1 MAFNNVKDVING
13 GEGTAFATINGNI
26 EELAYVKKVEAKI
39 EKNKEE
45 VKTLGKRGT
54 GSKSR
59 GWKGTG
65 TMTIYYITS
74 IFRNLMSEYNRT
86 GKDTYFDIQVTNED
100 PASATG
106 KQTTVLKNCNID
118 GVILAKLDVDA
129 TALDEEISFT
139 FDDFEVLDSF
149 SNL

>member
-1 MAFNNVKDVING
+1 MAFNNVKDTVSG
-13 GEGTAFATINGNI
+13 AEGIAFATINGNI
-26 EELAYVKKVEAKI
+26 EELAYLKKVEFKV

-54 GSKSR
+54 GSKTR

-65 TMTIYYITS
+65 SMTIYYMTS
-74 IFRNLMSEYNRT
+74 IFRNLMSDYNKT

-100 PASATG
+100 SASETG

-118 GVILAKLDVDA
+118 GVIIAKLDIDA
-129 TALDEEISFT
+129 TAMDEEISFT
-139 FDDFEVLDSF
+139 FDDFEILDSF
-149 SNL
+149 NNL